1 MIVLE
6 SLEQFKTV
14 YRNGR
19 KWNRCVE
26 AIENVGNI
34 KDGVMHSIGDSL
46 VYMIQS
52 QTSATPT
59 SLNAEY
65 FEGNRRYFDVH
76 YYLEGSETIEF
87 ADKSALT
94 QITAYSDETDRE
106 YLQGQGE
113 SREVHQGQVV
123 VFDNSKAYRFHGNNQ
138 AEKRIRKAVL
148 KVTIEDGYFL
158 NK

>member
-6 SLEQFKTV
+6 SLEQFKVV

-26 AIENVGNI
+26 AINNI
-34 KDGVMHSIGDSL
+34 QNIQPEVMYSIGDSL
-46 VYMIQS
+46 VYMV
-52 QTSATPT
+52 TEGEAAT
-59 SLNAEY
+59 ER

-76 YYLEGSETIEF
+76 YYLAGTEEVEF
-87 ADKSALT
+87 APKSALT
-94 QITAYSDETDRE
+94 VEQAYQDETDRE
-106 YLQGQGE
+106 YLSGNGE
-113 SREVHQGQVV
+113 RITLREGQVAI
-123 VFDNSKAYRFHGNNQ
+123 FENDKAYRVVSNN
-138 AEKRIRKAVL
+138 AVRKVVL

>member
-6 SLEQFKTV
+6 SLEQFKQV

-26 AIENVGNI
+26 AIENCVNI

-46 VYMIQS
+46 VYMIEDGI
-52 QTSATPT
+52 
-59 SLNAEY
+59 SLNNDT
-65 FEGNRRYFDVH
+65 FIGNRRYFDVH
-76 YYLEGSETIEF
+76 YYLEGKESVEF
-87 ADKSALT
+87 ADKSQL
-94 QITAYSDETDRE
+94 QQLEAYSDETDRE
-106 YLQGQGE
+106 YLIGK
-113 SREVHQGQVV
+113 GQVRELSAGQLAI
-123 VFDNSKAYRFHGNNQ
+123 FDNSQGYCFLGDNRV
-138 AEKRIRKAVL
+138 RKVVL

>member
-14 YRNGR
+14 YRAGR

-26 AIENVGNI
+26 AIENIGNI

-46 VYMIQS
+46 VYMIA
-52 QTSATPT
+52 ATPA
-59 SLNAEY
+59 LNTEY

-106 YLQGQGE
+106 YLQGHGE
-113 SREVHQGQVV
+113 FRELHQGQVV
-123 VFDNSKAYRFHGNNQ
+123 VFDNSKAYRFHSDNQ
-138 AEKRIRKAVL
+138 AAKHVRKVVL

>member
-6 SLEQFKTV
+6 SLEQFKEV
-14 YRNGR
+14 YRDGR

-26 AIENVGNI
+26 AIENIANI

-46 VYMIQS
+46 VYMIEDGVARN
-52 QTSATPT
+52 TGT
-59 SLNAEY
+59 

-76 YYLEGSETIEF
+76 YYLEGRETVEF
-87 ADKSALT
+87 ADKSELDVVE
-94 QITAYSDETDRE
+94 AYRDETDRE
-106 YLQGQGE
+106 YLQGAGE
-113 SREVHQGQVV
+113 TRELYEGQVAIC
-123 VFDNSKAYRFHGNNQ
+123 DNHKAYRFHGDN
-138 AEKRIRKAVL
+138 RVRKVVL

>member
-14 YRNGR
+14 YRAGR

-26 AIENVGNI
+26 AIENIGNI

-46 VYMIQS
+46 VYMIHS
-52 QTSATPT
+52 QTSAKTP
-59 SLNAEY
+59 SVNAKY

-106 YLQGQGE
+106 YLQGRGE
-113 SREVHQGQVV
+113 IRELHQGQIV
-123 VFDNSKAYRFHGNNQ
+123 VFDNNKAYRFHGDNQ
-138 AEKRIRKAVL
+138 AEKRVRKVVL